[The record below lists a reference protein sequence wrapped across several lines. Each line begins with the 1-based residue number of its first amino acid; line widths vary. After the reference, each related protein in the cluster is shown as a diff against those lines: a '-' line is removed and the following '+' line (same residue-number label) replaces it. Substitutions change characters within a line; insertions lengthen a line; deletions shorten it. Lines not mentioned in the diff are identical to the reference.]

1 MKQRYY
7 SNIYWHFTG
16 SPRGVDWGV
25 SKKPKDILLQGKP
38 RPPEEALHT
47 LFSILESRELL
58 ATCNERISE
67 KLRTQ
72 KFCCVTDI
80 PLMDLELHSRYYGKV
95 ALGFNC
101 SRIHMDFNPV
111 LYFPSR
117 NFPRR
122 YHMPEGGR
130 ELIVNDYDDID
141 INDFNIEQ
149 LPDGKFK
156 LTLKGPQLLLFAS
169 EIKSDSIDRYFANHL
184 KVTTFSPQV
193 GESFYQERE
202 WRHVGDFFF
211 LGNSVEAVIVPRRLR
226 KKAQEFML
234 SSKDYTHV
242 SVLTW
247 EFLRQA

>member
-25 SKKPKDILLQGKP
+25 CKKPKDILLQGKP
-38 RPPEEALHT
+38 RHSEEALHT
-47 LFSILESRELL
+47 LFAVLESRTLL

-67 KLRTQ
+67 KLSTQ

-80 PLMDLELHSRYYGKV
+80 PLMDIELHSRYYGKV

-101 SRIHMDFNPV
+101 SRIHKEFNPV
-111 LYFPSR
+111 LYFPSQ

-122 YHMPEGGR
+122 YHVPEGGR

-149 LPDGKFK
+149 LPDRKFK

-202 WRHVGDFFF
+202 WRHVGDFSF

-234 SSKDYTHV
+234 SSNDYAHV
-242 SVLTW
+242 LVLTW